1 MKKQLIAIGII
12 ACAMMMFITWLNGCE
27 SATDPYDV
35 GGSSDLELTE
45 VGNMFPAI
53 INIGDSWKLDEHV
66 RDTTVIIQRDGG
78 IVTFRGRYHIDSVGY
93 KMLDTMLGLQAIPAS
108 TKQAAIDYYA
118 RKVGATIDSSNHND
132 IVVRIEFKAKVT
144 SDGVA
149 EFFSSKGDQSRPR
162 ALVKYSWNVGDEI
175 SFTDDDGIKIK
186 RRVIR
191 KSTEDDYP
199 IGFWLIKTIDV
210 EQTAENS
217 PFANVINRAVIIG
230 NHKFGIVGF
239 KLYTTTGKE
248 AHITIFPPTL

>member
-1 MKKQLIAIGII
+1 MKKRSDLPMVGVAIIGM
-12 ACAMMMFITWLNGCE
+12 ALWLAACE
-27 SATDPYDV
+27 SAHDPYDV
-35 GGSSDLELTE
+35 GGSSDLDLTE
-45 VGNMFPAI
+45 VGNTFPVI
-53 INIGDSWKLDEHV
+53 INVGGSWKLDEHV

-108 TKQAAIDYYA
+108 IKQAAIDYYA
-118 RKVGATIDSSNHND
+118 RKFGATIDSSNPND
-132 IVVRIEFKAKVT
+132 IVVHVEFKAKVT

-149 EFFSSKGDQSRPR
+149 EFFSSKGDVSRPR
-162 ALVKYSWNVGDEI
+162 ALVKYSWNVGDEL

-217 PFANVINRAVIIG
+217 PFANLIERAVIIG

-239 KLYTTTGKE
+239 KLYTRTGKE